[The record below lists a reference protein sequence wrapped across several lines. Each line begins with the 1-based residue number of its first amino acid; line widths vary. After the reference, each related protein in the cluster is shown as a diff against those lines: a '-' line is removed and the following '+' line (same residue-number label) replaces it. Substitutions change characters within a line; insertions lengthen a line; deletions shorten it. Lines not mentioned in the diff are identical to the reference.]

1 MSHVQRLMYSRLTRR
16 CKNHASLKG
25 RVTHTAVCYVST
37 FRGPGPVQNKGVS
50 PRAQQGVT
58 LVCVAPLDHTV
69 FSSFQH

>member
-1 MSHVQRLMYSRLTRR
+1 MSPVEQLIYSRLTRR

-25 RVTHTAVCYVST
+25 RVTHTALCHVST
-37 FRGPGPVQNKGVS
+37 FRGLGPVQNKGDS

-58 LVCVAPLDHTV
+58 LVCVAPLDRTE